1 MDAVAAVVVA
11 DVGVNGYLLLHQ
23 HDHGNGACN
32 NDDAF
37 ANDDAGVV
45 VKVE

>member
-11 DVGVNGYLLLHQ
+11 DVWVNEYPLLHQ
-23 HDHGNGACN
+23 HDDGNGACN

-37 ANDDAGVV
+37 SNDDAGVL
-45 VKVE
+45 VKAE

>member
-1 MDAVAAVVVA
+1 MDAVAAAVVA
-11 DVGVNGYLLLHQ
+11 DVWVNGYLLLHQ

-37 ANDDAGVV
+37 SNEGAGVL
-45 VKVE
+45 VKAE